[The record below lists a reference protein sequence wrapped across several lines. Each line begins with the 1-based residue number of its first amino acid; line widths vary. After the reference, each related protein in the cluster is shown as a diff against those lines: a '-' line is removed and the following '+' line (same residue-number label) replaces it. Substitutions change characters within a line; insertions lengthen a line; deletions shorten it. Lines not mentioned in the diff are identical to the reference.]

1 MVLNYHLM
9 ILSKIKIK
17 IKVSLNLL
25 KLYSKKI
32 HSIKILIYPR
42 KETSLLRP
50 LQIIKNHKQMHSLI
64 LRKLNLN
71 FNFESDSF
79 IDIKRS
85 IIVLMK
91 NEIFIQ

>member
-1 MVLNYHLM
+1 
-9 ILSKIKIK
+9 
-17 IKVSLNLL
+17 
-25 KLYSKKI
+25 
-32 HSIKILIYPR
+32 
-42 KETSLLRP
+42 
-50 LQIIKNHKQMHSLI
+50 MHSLI